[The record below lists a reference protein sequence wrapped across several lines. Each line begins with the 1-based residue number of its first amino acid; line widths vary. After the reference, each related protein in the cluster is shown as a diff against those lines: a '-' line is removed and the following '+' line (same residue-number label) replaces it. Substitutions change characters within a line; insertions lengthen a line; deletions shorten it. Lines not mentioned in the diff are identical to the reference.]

1 MVRLPRASGGR
12 SESFWNRCC
21 LVLRDLGSGS
31 SAAEQC
37 FACIRSCLL
46 FASSLGPFSRPSCA
60 RSHECG
66 AASVKPG
73 SSAAAEDPELHDCIL
88 CKKQFELKDLGGR
101 WNQRKCKPCA
111 ALEMKVWR
119 QIVRPSKNL
128 SAEEKRV
135 FYRASGEQKEW
146 PTIQAHMTDVL
157 TSRAVSFEKESE
169 KGEYLPATVYLAK
182 GFTQDH
188 IDSCQDRRDHPNLGE
203 TIRIPIQ
210 SRTTGEIREKI
221 TEELNQ
227 RVKEVRKKK
236 GDSSTKD

>member
-1 MVRLPRASGGR
+1 M
-12 SESFWNRCC
+12 
-21 LVLRDLGSGS
+21 
-31 SAAEQC
+31 
-37 FACIRSCLL
+37 
-46 FASSLGPFSRPSCA
+46 GPFSRPSCA

-73 SSAAAEDPELHDCIL
+73 RSAAAEDPELHDCIL

-135 FYRASGEQKEW
+135 FYRGSGEQKEW

-227 RVKEVRKKK
+227 RVKEVRKKQ